1 MTSSRFGIF
10 LCLAII
16 GCLFSSSCKNSAKD
30 ESTPSVASGGSID
43 ESQKILSK
51 EAFATAIKKS
61 GAIVVDVRTPQ
72 EFEQSHIP
80 EAININFF
88 DPEFKYKL
96 LELDREKSYYLY
108 CKNET
113 RSYRSMK
120 FMEDNDF
127 RHVFMLKGG
136 YQDWNKAKAEDD
148 VKK

>member
-1 MTSSRFGIF
+1 MSSSRFGIF
-10 LCLAII
+10 LVLAIV
-16 GCLFSSSCKNSAKD
+16 GCLFSPSCKKSAKD
-30 ESTPSVASGGSID
+30 ESRQSSTIEGSSD
-43 ESQKILSK
+43 ESEKILSK
-51 EAFATAIKKS
+51 EAFAAAIKKS
-61 GAIVVDVRTPQ
+61 GAVVVDVRTPQ
-72 EFEQSHIP
+72 EFEQSHIAD
-80 EAININFF
+80 AININFF

-127 RHVFMLKGG
+127 KHVAMLKGG
-136 YQDWNKAKAEDD
+136 YQDWNKAKAEDE